1 MKIFLACMLPVALAL
16 PATTPTTFHAVNEPV
31 HPDGVSGK
39 NKTLV
44 LNFQEKDEP
53 GRMRSVVFKNQEFC
67 RAEMPKDFEFDVT
80 FKVVSATVYF
90 FGANFTGVEKGTIS
104 SNSLKPIK
112 HLMDRCMPGTRV
124 IFDEV
129 RVIGPDKKV
138 RSIAGM
144 NLLLY

>member
-16 PATTPTTFHAVNEPV
+16 PATTNTSFHPNSVTE
-31 HPDGVSGK
+31 D

-44 LNFQEKDEP
+44 LGFQEKDEP
-53 GRMRSVVFKNQEFC
+53 GKMRSIVFKSQQFC
-67 RAEMPKDFEFDVT
+67 RAEMPYDFEFDVQ

-90 FGANFTGVEKGTIS
+90 FGANFTGVEKGTIT

-129 RVIGPDKKV
+129 KVIGPDKKV

>member
-1 MKIFLACMLPVALAL
+1 MLPVALAL
-16 PATTPTTFHAVNEPV
+16 PATTNTSFHPNSVTE
-31 HPDGVSGK
+31 D

-44 LNFQEKDEP
+44 PGFQEKDEP
-53 GRMRSVVFKNQEFC
+53 GKMRSIVFKSQQFC
-67 RAEMPKDFEFDVT
+67 RAEMPYDFEFDVQ

-90 FGANFTGVEKGTIS
+90 FGANFTGVEKGTIT

-129 RVIGPDKKV
+129 KVIGPDKKV

>member
-1 MKIFLACMLPVALAL
+1 MKIILACMLPVALAL
-16 PATTPTTFHAVNEPV
+16 PATINTSL
-31 HPDGVSGK
+31 HPNSVTED
-39 NKTLV
+39 NKTLA
-44 LNFQEKDEP
+44 LGFQEKDEP

-112 HLMDRCMPGTRV
+112 HLMDRCIPGTRV

-129 RVIGPDKKV
+129 KVIGPDKKV
-138 RSIAGM
+138 RAIAGM